1 MFYPIFY
8 KSRTFSNHAAMFLD
22 FWMYFSS
29 KQSLVSSHPTS
40 HNMKLS
46 CGIHRSEYYV
56 CI

>member
-1 MFYPIFY
+1 
-8 KSRTFSNHAAMFLD
+8 MFLD

-29 KQSLVSSHPTS
+29 TQSLVSSHPTS

-46 CGIHRSEYYV
+46 CGIHRSEHYV